1 MYTDNKMEIEKQFKK
16 DIGFSIAEAEIKL
29 RKIKRDNN
37 ELYNLRCSLNGFCS
51 EANEKIVLSDDVRVI
66 VKARIIELEH

>member
-1 MYTDNKMEIEKQFKK
+1 MKIEKQFKN
-16 DIGFSIAEAEIKL
+16 DMGFSIAEAEIKL

-51 EANEKIVLSDDVRVI
+51 ETNEKITLDNDLKKVI
-66 VKARIIELEH
+66 QARINELEQ